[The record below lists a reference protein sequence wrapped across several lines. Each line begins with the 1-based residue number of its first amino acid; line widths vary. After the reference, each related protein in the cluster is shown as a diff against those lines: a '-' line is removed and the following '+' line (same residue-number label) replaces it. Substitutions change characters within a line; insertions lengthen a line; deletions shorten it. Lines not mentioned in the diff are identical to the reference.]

1 MDDKAMAR
9 RIARIEKTDKLLKE
23 VDNLMTEIIRKYPIL
38 EESITDDIRS
48 AISKIN
54 ELLEFGVANYELRD
68 TLKKLRSN
76 LELMVLR

>member
-76 LELMVLR
+76 LELMALR

>member
-9 RIARIEKTDKLLKE
+9 CIARIEKTDKLLKE

-76 LELMVLR
+76 LELMALR